1 MISSE
6 EKFFSHWPDSSWC
19 ISLACKDELKVQIAP
34 TEVKGQYLVI
44 LHGALF
50 CSGLKIFVWGFCWG
64 SYTDKNP
71 INSQVS
77 YSLH

>member
-6 EKFFSHWPDSSWC
+6 EIFFSHWPNSWY
-19 ISLACKDELKVQIAP
+19 IPLACKDELKVQIAP

-50 CSGLKIFVWGFCWG
+50 CSEFKVFVWGFCWG
-64 SYTDKNP
+64 SHTE
-71 INSQVS
+71 VS